1 MTTYYKAVRPDGM
14 DFFSGTV
21 RWLPPVGEPLPEGG
35 LIVRHPTA
43 TTPNFGD
50 DAADYLSVSTVPT
63 DCTGMQWPYRLAL
76 VEAADATVWT
86 PNATALP
93 NKRAAVIW
101 LVTAEVDAWPALGPQ
116 GREVAAIIDRVR
128 MLTTDE
134 WRQLTAAWNAA
145 WGAAWVTARDA
156 ARNAARNAARD
167 AAWVTARDAAGDA
180 ARNAAWDAAW
190 VTARDAAGDAAGN
203 AAWGAAWDAAW
214 GAAHDATLA
223 TLVRDLITPEQY
235 DLLMA
240 PWRTVIGD
248 IA

>member
-43 TTPNFGD
+43 TTPSFGD
-50 DAADYLSVSTVPT
+50 DAADYLSVSTEPAN
-63 DCTGMQWPYRLAL
+63 CTSMQWPCRLAR
-76 VEAADATVWT
+76 VEATDAAVWT
-86 PNATALP
+86 PDATALP
-93 NKRAAVIW
+93 DKRAAVVW
-101 LVTAEVDAWPALGPQ
+101 LVTAEVDAWQALGPQ

-134 WRQLTAAWNAA
+134 LRQL
-145 WGAAWVTARDA
+145 G
-156 ARNAARNAARD
+156 
-167 AAWVTARDAAGDA
+167 
-180 ARNAAWDAAW
+180 AAWDAAW
-190 VTARDAAGDAAGN
+190 DAAWG

-214 GAAHDATLA
+214 GAAWDAARDAARVAAWDAAWDAARDAARDAALA
-223 TLVRDLITPEQY
+223 TLVRDLITPKQH

-248 IA
+248 QA